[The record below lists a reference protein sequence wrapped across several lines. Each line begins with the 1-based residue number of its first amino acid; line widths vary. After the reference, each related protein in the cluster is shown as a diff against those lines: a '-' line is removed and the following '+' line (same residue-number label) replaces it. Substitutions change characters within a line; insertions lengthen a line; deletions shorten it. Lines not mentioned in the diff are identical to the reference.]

1 MGAALFMVGERSVR
15 GIFHTMGKF
24 AARMV
29 WTMAFITAQAVLLAQ
44 DTALLA
50 DNRQELAAAKDDTA
64 RSVALARICFNL
76 IQSDPD
82 SARWYGEQALLL
94 ARRTGNLKA
103 LGDAWNNLGWLD
115 VQYGRLDS
123 GEARLSRALAHF
135 KQIGNPSYLSV
146 TLSNLGWVADKRG
159 DQVGALRRFQDALH
173 LAEST
178 QDSASTAIL
187 LYALGTTYRKMG
199 EPVKAL
205 EHLRHARAM
214 ELAMGRLRYEASCLL
229 AIGNTVL
236 TQGDTM
242 AAIKA
247 YKEVFPLFV
256 RLGDKPGAGLVEE
269 NLGNAHMPRKPR
281 EALAHFTVAMAYY
294 DSAGAA
300 TDKAYALLGAAKAY
314 MALDRHSE
322 ALNVLMAG
330 RVLAKATESTALV
343 MDMEYTM
350 AELAG
355 KAGDAAGAVAHFT
368 RYIAMKDSLEGADTQ
383 RELAR
388 LRTEFE
394 TERKEKDNAL
404 LRTENRAQQ
413 ERIRQRNIQLNG
425 LVALAVLALLA
436 ALLFRR
442 NYRQKRRHADV
453 LEGLNRQLEARNAE
467 VKEINSL
474 LESRLLR
481 SQMNPHFIY
490 NALGSAVQLTDAGR
504 TAEATE
510 YLRGFARLLRMVLD
524 QSVDDHVALEDEMGL
539 LRQYL
544 VLEARR
550 LPGLEFTVEAEQH
563 LVQEDPEV
571 PALIVQPFVENALW
585 HGLAAKE
592 QDRKLHVRFSGTGS
606 NVVCTVLDN
615 GVGRAANNGKPAM
628 AGHRSLGM
636 QLTRERVRLLAR
648 QLGGEQR
655 IHVEDLY
662 DEQGTPAGTRVT
674 LSLSVAA

>member
-1 MGAALFMVGERSVR
+1 
-15 GIFHTMGKF
+15 
-24 AARMV
+24 
-29 WTMAFITAQAVLLAQ
+29 MAWAMLPAQ

-50 DNRQELAAAKDDTA
+50 DNRKELAAAMDDTA
-64 RSVALARICFNL
+64 RAVALARICFNL
-76 IQSDPD
+76 TPSDPD
-82 SARWYGEQALLL
+82 SARWYGDQALRL
-94 ARRTGNLKA
+94 ARRTGNAKA

-123 GEARLSRALAHF
+123 GEARLNRALAHF
-135 KQIGNPSYLSV
+135 EQIGNPAYLSV
-146 TLSNLGWVADKRG
+146 PISNLGWVANKRG
-159 DQVGALRRFQDALH
+159 DEVGAVKRFQEALQ
-173 LAEST
+173 LAERA

-187 LYALGTTYRKMG
+187 LYSIGTTYRNME
-199 EPVKAL
+199 EPLRAL
-205 EHLRHARAM
+205 EYLRHAHAM
-214 ELAMGRLRYEASCLL
+214 EQALRRPRYEATCLL

-236 TQGDTM
+236 TQGDTT

-256 RLGDKPGAGLVEE
+256 RLRDRPGAGLVEE
-269 NLGNAHMPRKPR
+269 NLGNAFMPRNPK
-281 EALAHFTVAMAYY
+281 EALGHYNLAMAYY

-314 MALDRHSE
+314 KALGRHAE
-322 ALNVLMAG
+322 ALGALKAG
-330 RVLAKATESTALV
+330 SALAKATESTALV
-343 MDMEYTM
+343 MDMERTM

-355 KAGDAAGAVAHFT
+355 EVGDAAGAVAHFS
-368 RYIAMKDSLEGADTQ
+368 RYIAMHDSLQGADTQ

-388 LRTEFE
+388 LRTAFE

-436 ALLFRR
+436 ALLAALLFRR

-453 LEGLNRQLEARNAE
+453 LEGLNRQLEASNAE

-504 TAEATE
+504 TGEATA

-524 QSVDDHVALEDEMGL
+524 HSVDDHVGLEDEMGL

-544 VLEARR
+544 ELEARR
-550 LPGLEFTVEAEQH
+550 LPGLDFTVEADQQ
-563 LVQEDPEV
+563 LVQEDPEI

-585 HGLAAKE
+585 HGLAGKD
-592 QDRKLHVRFSGTGS
+592 QDRRLHVRFTGTGS
-606 NVVCTVLDN
+606 NVVCTVQDN
-615 GVGRAANNGKPAM
+615 GVGRAAHNGKQQAP
-628 AGHRSLGM
+628 GHRSLGM
-636 QLTRERVRLLAR
+636 QLTQERVRLLAR
-648 QLGGEQR
+648 QLGGGQK

-662 DEQGTPAGTRVT
+662 DEQGAPAGTRVT
-674 LSLSVAA
+674 LNLSVAA